1 MKGIVVTTNNK
12 AKEIVPAEQLDALWE
27 RELSKRTEQ
36 NIRNR
41 AAEADA
47 AMVDKLRAQIVAERK
62 AHKAEIN
69 LLITGVSVFAGFV
82 LLIALVLRA
91 AWWTVFASAL
101 LIWLCGKKGGWW

>member
-1 MKGIVVTTNNK
+1 MKQSNT
-12 AKEIVPAEQLDALWE
+12 EIVPAELLDAEWE
-27 RELSKRTEQ
+27 RELNRRISQ
-36 NIRNR
+36 NIQAQR
-41 AAEADA
+41 AKTDA